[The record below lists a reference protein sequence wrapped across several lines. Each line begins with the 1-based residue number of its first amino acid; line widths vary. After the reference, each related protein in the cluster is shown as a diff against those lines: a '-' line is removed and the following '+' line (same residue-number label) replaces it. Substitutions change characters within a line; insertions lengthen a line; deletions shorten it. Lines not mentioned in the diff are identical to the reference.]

1 VGQVVRLQ
9 GWGGPNDRIDG
20 DIMKQIVYEL
30 HDEPTAGHTETGIK
44 GVGPLNQNIIA
55 ECQVG
60 NRALGFA
67 ATEHYRH
74 KIK

>member
-1 VGQVVRLQ
+1 
-9 GWGGPNDRIDG
+9 
-20 DIMKQIVYEL
+20 MKQIVYEL
-30 HDEPTAGHTETGIK
+30 HDEPTAGHTERGIK

-74 KIK
+74 NIN